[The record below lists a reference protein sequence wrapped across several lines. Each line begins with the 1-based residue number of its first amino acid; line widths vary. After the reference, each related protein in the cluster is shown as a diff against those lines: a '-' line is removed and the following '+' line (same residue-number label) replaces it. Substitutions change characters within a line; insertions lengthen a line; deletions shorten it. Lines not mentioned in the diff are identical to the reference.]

1 MEREQI
7 CSEFIYVKMVQTI
20 AIVLWIG
27 ALGFFFVLPFS
38 LSRSLHC
45 SFLTV
50 IEHALCCT
58 SKYERRV
65 WQKYNNSF
73 HSVRFDSDC
82 IIESSVGAQS
92 FFWLHSIECK
102 FIQPEKQFD
111 SRLMDRI
118 SICMAFGNRSSFEH
132 GFTNEFHGFLSIF
145 RKLLQCNCDCNSFTL
160 VIQFPC

>member
-20 AIVLWIG
+20 AIILQIG
-27 ALGFFFVLPFS
+27 ALGFFFRFS
-38 LSRSLHC
+38 FLALSLHC
-45 SFLTV
+45 SLLTV
-50 IEHALCCT
+50 IEHTLSCT

-82 IIESSVGAQS
+82 IIESSVGARC
-92 FFWLHSIECK
+92 FFRLHSIERK

-132 GFTNEFHGFLSIF
+132 EFTNVYHGFLSTF
-145 RKLLQCNCDCNSFTL
+145 RKWLQCNCNSFTL